1 MYVTHMMM
9 RNSRNIHGVSINSRY
24 SCVNQHSVI
33 IKRNGGGA
41 QHLPKYWASMAAIG
55 DHFSPL
61 SIATEMIPYKYL
73 HWLPHNFCL
82 VWSETHLSPLV
93 IYLSWLLRNPCV
105 LYLTSLITEPAATAI
120 IQDMLSQVLSFRSSR
135 WSNLSELYLA
145 AVVIELGCWL
155 IRSFWTRM
163 SMQTHSNTRI
173 TMKRLLYEYRWSL
186 KLM

>member
-9 RNSRNIHGVSINSRY
+9 RNSRNSHGVSINSRF
-24 SCVNQHSVI
+24 SCVIQHSVI

-41 QHLPKYWASMAAIG
+41 QHLPTYWVSMIAIG

-82 VWSETHLSPLV
+82 VWSETHPR
-93 IYLSWLLRNPCV
+93 YHSWLLRNPCV
-105 LYLTSLITEPAATAI
+105 VYLTSLITEPAATAI

-135 WSNLSELYLA
+135 WSKLSELYRA

-155 IRSFWTRM
+155 IWSFWTRM
-163 SMQTHSNTRI
+163 SMQTHSKT
-173 TMKRLLYEYRWSL
+173 K
-186 KLM
+186 